1 MLFYTGAEDKM
12 EEDLNES
19 GVLKVLGK
27 IFCYYP
33 SGITVRSA
41 PHPVMC
47 ARNTL
52 RLYGRLQRS
61 KSLKTRV

>member
-1 MLFYTGAEDKM
+1 MQFGVLMLFYTGAEDKM

-47 ARNTL
+47 A
-52 RLYGRLQRS
+52 
-61 KSLKTRV
+61 VM

>member
-1 MLFYTGAEDKM
+1 VQFGVLMLFYTGAEDNM
-12 EEDLNES
+12 EEDLKES

-47 ARNTL
+47 TVTIQL
-52 RLYGRLQRS
+52 CM
-61 KSLKTRV
+61 